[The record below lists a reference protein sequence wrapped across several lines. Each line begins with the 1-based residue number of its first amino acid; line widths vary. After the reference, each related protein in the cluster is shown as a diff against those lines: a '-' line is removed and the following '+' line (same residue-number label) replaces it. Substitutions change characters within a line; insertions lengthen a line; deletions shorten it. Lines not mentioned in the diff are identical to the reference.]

1 MENFKSFT
9 IYPMPRERYAEVKA
23 VLIENGYKLIG
34 FEWER
39 SDDCITTTSDGEF
52 MTHRKDSFGREKT
65 YTVDEFLSKYG
76 SLTKPLT
83 IGEIHQLRELLKA
96 HSPQPELNH
105 EPKPETYEGVFSF
118 DPDGANCNYGKQ
130 RLYWTEDVQTW
141 GVIVSAETEP
151 HILVE
156 APHEVGSFYL
166 LGHGFDPEDP
176 TNYGL
181 YDGERFWNWT
191 LSGCIFKE
199 TTATN
204 LKVVKA

>member
-1 MENFKSFT
+1 MEQFESFT

-23 VLIENGYKLIG
+23 VLIEKGYTLKSR
-34 FEWER
+34 EWRRDE
-39 SDDCITTTSDGEF
+39 DCVTTTTDGEF
-52 MTHRKDSFGREKT
+52 MTHQRGSFEREKT

-83 IGEIHQLRELLKA
+83 IGEIHQLREILKA
-96 HSPQPELNH
+96 HSPKP
-105 EPKPETYEGVFSF
+105 EPKPESYEGVFSF
-118 DPDGANCNYGKQ
+118 DGDGANCNYGKQ
-130 RLYWTEDVQTW
+130 RLYW
-141 GVIVSAETEP
+141 VSEYEQWAVVTSIETKP

-156 APHEVGSFYL
+156 SSHFEVGNFYL
-166 LGHGFDPEDP
+166 LQRGIDPEDP

-191 LSGCIFKE
+191 LSGCVLRE